1 MNIKWN
7 AKDYTENVSFVH
19 QYGEDVLSLLDVPEG
34 SLVVNLGC
42 GNGALTGKLR
52 EKLFVDGQRII
63 DYVRIRIRARKSL

>member
-19 QYGEDVLSLLDVPEG
+19 QYGEDVLSMLDVPEG
-34 SLVVNLGC
+34 SLVVDMGC

-52 EKLFVDGQRII
+52 AKLLVDG
-63 DYVRIRIRARKSL
+63 

>member
-19 QYGEDVLSLLDVPEG
+19 QYGEDVLSMLDVPEG
-34 SLVVNLGC
+34 SLVMDMGC

-52 EKLFVDGQRII
+52 EKLLVDG
-63 DYVRIRIRARKSL
+63 